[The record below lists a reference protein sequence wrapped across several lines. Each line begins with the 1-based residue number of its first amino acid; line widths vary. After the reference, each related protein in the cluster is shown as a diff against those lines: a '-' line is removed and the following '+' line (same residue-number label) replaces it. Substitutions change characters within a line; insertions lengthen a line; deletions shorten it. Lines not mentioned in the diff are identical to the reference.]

1 MLTLSKGLCRTFN
14 IRYEMCTVYMTI
26 AVSGASG
33 QMEGVSVNGKT
44 SDGAVPAGS
53 GSTAS
58 FQNMMATSGSAAS
71 LYSDTGTL
79 HI

>member
-1 MLTLSKGLCRTFN
+1 
-14 IRYEMCTVYMTI
+14 MCTVYVIT
-26 AVSGASG
+26 AVSGVSG
-33 QMEGVSVNGKT
+33 QMEGVSVNSMT

-71 LYSDTGTL
+71 LYSDTGMLYT
-79 HI
+79 